1 MNEEQLREELKRIQ
15 NKYHTPCS
23 AIARDAGVDTSLI
36 NRLINNKLTSA
47 LSYSTMLKIKI
58 WIEERKEGLTY
69 KCNLK

>member
-23 AIARDAGVDTSLI
+23 AIAREAGVDTSLI

-47 LSYSTMLKIKI
+47 LSLWSKLKIQK
-58 WIEERKEGLTY
+58 WIEERKD
-69 KCNLK
+69 

>member
-1 MNEEQLREELKRIQ
+1 MNEEQLREELKSIQ
-15 NKYHTPCS
+15 NKYHTSCAS
-23 AIARDAGVDTSLI
+23 ISRDIGVDTSLI

-58 WIEERKEGLTY
+58 WIEERKEGLTD